1 MEKIETENS
10 TDRQPHIL
18 QNEEQLVAPEIKAR
32 VLLDE
37 IEAIVKEKK
46 LEYIDAIVWY
56 CQKKGLD
63 IEVAGAVIKSS
74 PKLKA
79 KVQLEAEALNY
90 LPKRAKLPL

>member
-1 MEKIETENS
+1 MEENETEDS
-10 TDRQPHIL
+10 TDRQPHFL
-18 QNEEQLVAPEIKAR
+18 QDETEIVSPEIKAR
-32 VLLDE
+32 VLIAE
-37 IEAIVKEKK
+37 IEQIVKEKK

-56 CQKKGLD
+56 CHKNQID

-79 KVQLEAEALNY
+79 KIQLEAEELNY